1 MDALKEYMQKP
12 VDTAVTYKTLQDQ
25 IVTRDVCLVI
35 DKEKS
40 WDMILDPIRKLDAI
54 SDIEIFDLYAGN
66 KLPEGKKSIAFTFSI
81 QGDGTMTSEH
91 INAIIQDV
99 VQTAEKH

>member
-12 VDTAVTYKTLQDQ
+12 AETAVSYKTLQDQ
-25 IVTRDVCLVI
+25 IISRDVCLVI
-35 DKEKS
+35 DKDKS
-40 WDMILDPIRKLDAI
+40 WDTILDPIRKLDTI
-54 SDIEIFDLYAGN
+54 SNIEIFDLYAGN

-81 QGDGTMTSEH
+81 QGDGTMTSEQ
-91 INAIIQDV
+91 INTIIQSV